1 MVEKSKLEFP
11 VGISEEEYDSMTGK
25 FVDIPTEDDNIPR
38 EGDSIILTI
47 ETGAADWHT
56 AGKSLKVPVTV
67 TDEGVNYNKQTE
79 IYPGVS
85 KDAFGIMKVLVKAL
99 NVEDKVIVRRNGKIF
114 INPLGF
120 AGGVGKGRF
129 VREMS
134 NQGNLRSVLKTT
146 AIIPISS
153 PSAEE
158 TVL

>member
-1 MVEKSKLEFP
+1 MANESKLEFP
-11 VGISEEEYDSMTGK
+11 VGISEEEYDSITGK
-25 FVDIPTEDDNIPR
+25 FVDIPDAGDGIPR
-38 EGDSIILTI
+38 EGDSIILNI
-47 ETGAADWHT
+47 ETGAGDWHT

-67 TDEGVNYNKQTE
+67 TDEGVNYNKQME

-99 NVEDKVIVRRNGKIF
+99 GVEDKVIIRKAGKIF

-129 VREMS
+129 VRELS

-146 AIIPISS
+146 AIMAAGS